1 MVGAEQVHL
10 TVVLGQEEY
19 QAIIA
24 ASVTYTPGFMQKFG
38 KVLCLL
44 CFRSAILQLHTLNK
58 RNSNL
63 QCARPAQSSERVHMK
78 TLPAE
83 ETS

>member
-10 TVVLGQEEY
+10 TVVLGQKEY

-38 KVLCLL
+38 EVLCLL
-44 CFRSAILQLHTLNK
+44 CFRSAILQLHTLDK

-63 QCARPAQSSERVHMK
+63 QCAHPAQSSERVHMK